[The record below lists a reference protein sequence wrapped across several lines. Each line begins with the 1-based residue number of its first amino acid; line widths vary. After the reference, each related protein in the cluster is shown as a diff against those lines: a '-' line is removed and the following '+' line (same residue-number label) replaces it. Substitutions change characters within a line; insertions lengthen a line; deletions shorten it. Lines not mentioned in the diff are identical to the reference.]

1 MSFQDRRDNTMV
13 HRHFGIDMG
22 KPSFQVCFLFKFTVV
37 QKTFSNDEAG
47 WNELIDWARQLCP
60 KAILRF
66 CVEHTGGYE
75 TGLVAHLQAQG
86 LYVSV
91 VDSERMFHFRRSLG
105 KKGKSDP
112 GDAYCLAKYSRE
124 RMPEAW
130 CPRPNPFVAHMQLC
144 RARDGFVE
152 QLTTLRNRASAP
164 NVLAVVREQLDMLI
178 AVVKHAIE
186 NVEAKMAEIEATT
199 TELGEAVQ
207 ILRSIKGVELTSAR
221 QIVSE
226 MGPISSYPT
235 PEKLALSAGLVPLV
249 RKSGTSL
256 GKTELFPYG
265 NQKLRSAAYR
275 VALVAKRHDPAFKAF
290 AERIKSHGHKSKKT
304 IITACARK
312 LMHVVWALLTYKT
325 SYDPQLLMKQ
335 ARLT

>member
-1 MSFQDRRDNTMV
+1 MV
-13 HRHFGIDMG
+13 HRHFGIDIG
-22 KPSFQVCFLFKFTVV
+22 KPSFQVCFLFKYTIL
-37 QKTFSNDEAG
+37 QKTFSNDEKG
-47 WNELIDWARQLCP
+47 WSELIIWAKELCP
-60 KAILRF
+60 RAILRF

-75 TGLVAHLQAQG
+75 TGLVTHLQAQG

-91 VDSERMFHFRRSLG
+91 VDSERIFHFRRSLG

-112 GDAYCLAKYSRE
+112 GDAYCLARYSRE

-130 CPRPNPFVAHMQLC
+130 CPRPDPFVAHLQLC

-152 QLTTLRNRASAP
+152 QLVRLQNKASAP
-164 NVLAVVREQLDMLI
+164 NVLAMVRDQLDMLI
-178 AVVKHAIE
+178 AVTKLAIE
-186 NVEAKMAEIEATT
+186 NVEEQMAKLESNTK
-199 TELGEAVQ
+199 ELGEAVE
-207 ILRSIKGVELTSAR
+207 ILRSIKGIEITSAR

-235 PEKLALSAGLVPLV
+235 PEKLALAAGLVPLA

-256 GKTELFPYG
+256 NKTELFPYG

-275 VALVAKRHDPAFKAF
+275 VALVAKRYDPAFKAF

-304 IITACARK
+304 VITACARK
-312 LMHVVWALLTYKT
+312 LMHIVWALLTYKRA
-325 SYDPQLLMKQ
+325 YDPEHLMKE